1 MPEAAYT
8 TGNLGK
14 GRPNLTLV
22 PHRVTVTNS
31 GTTSFSLA
39 ADRRASGRHA
49 GYDVLSAPVINDSL
63 STGVCAVSSGPES
76 ILTPGVGGTAKSIY
90 RIVTITNTGTNKSTC
105 VLDYYQ
111 RLALGSYENSGSSLH
126 ANLLNVDLTPTA
138 GVGASDV
145 SIPVRQIEPQ
155 KLDKTMTAKRGQD
168 STGQCRRRRTPRPST
183 SPIPACLTCRAAR
196 GT

>member
-1 MPEAAYT
+1 M
-8 TGNLGK
+8 
-14 GRPNLTLV
+14 
-22 PHRVTVTNS
+22 TVTNS

-39 ADRRASGRHA
+39 ADRERAGGTP

-63 STGVCAVSSGPES
+63 STGVCTVSSGPES

-111 RLALGSYENSGSSLH
+111 RLALGLYQNSGSSLH
-126 ANLLNVDLTPTA
+126 ANLLNVDLTTA

-168 STGQCRRRRTPRPST
+168 YNWTVSKATNPTTLDFADTCV
-183 SPIPACLTCRAAR
+183 LTCRAAR